1 MSAAKLVR
9 TKIFPH
15 TMLILFSVFFLFP
28 FVWLVFTSLKSPNE
42 IFELPPRIIPASFQW
57 SNYKAAFETVPFGR
71 YMLNTVVICVVC
83 IIGQLFASPLVA
95 YSISRIPWVGSKIIF
110 AIVLATMILPSQVQ
124 LIPQYII
131 FAKLG
136 WINTILPLTIGA
148 FFGAPFYIFLLRQFL
163 LGVPKEL
170 SEAAKMDG
178 ASEFRIYAQIILPTL
193 KPALAT
199 VALFTFVGAYT
210 DFMGPLI
217 YLNDAAKWTLTL
229 GLQGFQQDHGAQW
242 EKLMAASTIMAIPM
256 ILLYF
261 FGQKYYMQSGSAFT
275 GFK

>member
-1 MSAAKLVR
+1 MSAGKLFR

-15 TMLILFSVFFLFP
+15 TMLILFAFLFLFP
-28 FVWLVFTSLKSPNE
+28 FVWLVFTSLKSSNE
-42 IFELPPRIIPASFQW
+42 IFELPPRILPESFQW
-57 SNYKAAFETVPFGR
+57 SNYKAAFETVPFGH
-71 YMLNTVVICVVC
+71 YMLNTLVICVVC

-136 WINTILPLTIGA
+136 WVNTILPLTIGA

-163 LGVPKEL
+163 LGIPKEL

-178 ASEFRIYAQIILPTL
+178 ASEFRIYSQIIMPTL

>member
-1 MSAAKLVR
+1 MSAAKLLR

-15 TMLILFSVFFLFP
+15 TMLILFSVLFLFP
-28 FVWLVFTSLKSPNE
+28 FVWLVFTSLKSPTE
-42 IFELPPRIIPASFQW
+42 IFELPPRIIPEAFQW
-57 SNYKAAFETVPFGR
+57 SNYKAALETVPFGR
-71 YMLNTVVICVVC
+71 YMLNTVIICAVC
-83 IIGQLFASPLVA
+83 IVGQLFASPLVA
-95 YSISRIPWVGSKIIF
+95 YSISRIPWAGSKIIF
-110 AIVLATMILPSQVQ
+110 AIILATMILPSQVQ

-163 LGVPKEL
+163 LGIPREL

-178 ASEFRIYAQIILPTL
+178 ASEFRIYSQIILPTL

>member
-71 YMLNTVVICVVC
+71 YMLNTLVICVVC
-83 IIGQLFASPLVA
+83 IIGQLIASPLVA